1 MEDDYNF
8 LKHHPPT
15 KNFFEEDIEMNF
27 FNSYNIEDENESIN
41 KIFPFKIDEK
51 YTDVIFPSMR
61 LTEDIP
67 HEEEN
72 NNNKLNNNI
81 NNISFECNKNNIN
94 FIDNNNNNINN
105 NCIENNN
112 NINSFISLS
121 SNQSTDEFLLNKIS
135 NIFSNYNHFLENYPY
150 KNINHNNLNLNF
162 PLIENTLPGSIIILM
177 KKNNKPLSI
186 EYIYNNLINKFSNFR
201 KANGAKYS
209 NDFCKVLKS
218 TLNSSGIFIKINDLY
233 YYKEEES
240 LNFIIKTIERELKKT
255 NTSKNKKNSKEKNF
269 NLIGYKISKLNTILD
284 NMILRY
290 KGVENNINFKEKFNY
305 NDDIILLEKI
315 SKEDRLLGII
325 LCIKYFKEL
334 IEKYMKLKKKKLK
347 NFEKKICE
355 ICQKIDEIE
364 KNFNDRLIKINDFQ
378 KNEEIFKNNKFLMD
392 CIKHK

>member
-15 KNFFEEDIEMNF
+15 ENFFEEDIEINF
-27 FNSYNIEDENESIN
+27 LNSYNIEDENGIN
-41 KIFPFKIDEK
+41 EIFPFKIDEK
-51 YTDVIFPSMR
+51 YTDVIFPSMK
-61 LTEDIP
+61 LTEDINYDK
-67 HEEEN
+67 N
-72 NNNKLNNNI
+72 NNNN
-81 NNISFECNKNNIN
+81 S
-94 FIDNNNNNINN
+94 NNNINN
-105 NCIENNN
+105 NINFNCNVNDLNINNINNNSDNNISINNN
-112 NINSFISLS
+112 NSINSINFLS

-135 NIFSNYNHFLENYPY
+135 NIFTNYNFFLENFPY
-150 KNINHNNLNLNF
+150 KNINNNYKNLNI
-162 PLIENTLPGSIIILM
+162 PLIANTLPGSIIILM

-186 EYIYNNLINKFSNFR
+186 DFIYNNLKNKFSNFR

-209 NDFCKVLKS
+209 NNFDKVLKS

-240 LNFIIKTIERELKKT
+240 LNFIIKTFERELKKK
-255 NTSKNKKNSKEKNF
+255 NTEKNKKNSKEKNF
-269 NLIGYKISKLNTILD
+269 NLIGYKINKLNTILD

-290 KGVENNINFKEKFNY
+290 KGVENNINFTEKFNY

-355 ICQKIDEIE
+355 ICQKIEEIE
-364 KNFNDRLIKINDFQ
+364 KNFNQRLIKINEFQ
-378 KNEEIFKNNKFLMD
+378 KNDEIFKNNKNFLF
-392 CIKHK
+392 INNK